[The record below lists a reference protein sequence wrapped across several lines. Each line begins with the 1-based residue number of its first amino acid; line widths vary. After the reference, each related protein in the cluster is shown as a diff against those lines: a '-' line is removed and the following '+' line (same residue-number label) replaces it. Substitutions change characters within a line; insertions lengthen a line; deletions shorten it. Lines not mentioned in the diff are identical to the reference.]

1 MTLPASR
8 PITLAQVCTEFGA
21 PSNTTLGAFVR
32 GGSWVPNTPGNSGVP
47 TAKPITLGDLL
58 GASAAPPYSASAAPS
73 SVYGERY
80 TTPGTATTNSCT
92 VTVTG
97 SAGSITRSWTRVSG
111 DAAISIS
118 STTAAT
124 VTWSASMS
132 ALNSYRTATWK
143 CTVTDSILGVTTTN
157 NVIVELAYI
166 P

>member
-32 GGSWVPNTPGNSGVP
+32 GGSWVPNTPTNSGVP
-47 TAKPITLGDLL
+47 TAKPITLGNLL
-58 GASAAPPYSASAAPS
+58 GASAYSASASPA
-73 SVYGERY
+73 SVYGARY
-80 TTPGTATTNSCT
+80 TTPGTATTNSST

-118 STTAAT
+118 SSTAAT

-132 ALNSYRTATWK
+132 ALTSYRTATWK

-157 NVIVELAYI
+157 NVVVELEYF